1 MGRSISA
8 GREMEAHVEKVLG
21 GEGGVQEQLIK
32 KKKKRYFLSPFPH
45 TKQSR
50 IVRSCNHLLVWGGTD
65 ST

>member
-32 KKKKRYFLSPFPH
+32 KRKKKILPFPFSPH
-45 TKQSR
+45 KA
-50 IVRSCNHLLVWGGTD
+50 IKD
-65 ST
+65 S